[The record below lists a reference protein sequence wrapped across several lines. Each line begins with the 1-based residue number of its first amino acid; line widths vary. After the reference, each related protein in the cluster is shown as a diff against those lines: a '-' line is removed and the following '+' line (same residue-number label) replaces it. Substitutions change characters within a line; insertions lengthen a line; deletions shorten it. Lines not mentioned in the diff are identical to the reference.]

1 MKNPKFIHT
10 QFLEDISLCDDMITF
25 FNNNPKL
32 QRKGIANTKRIPR
45 GSTKFKG
52 KISTDITVSQEI
64 KNPHLHTCVDQ
75 LQIALDEYLK
85 VYVRAN
91 ATALFRLSPFNIQ
104 RYGPN
109 EGYQDWHCERSQ
121 ANQPSGT
128 RHLVFLIYLNDIKE
142 GGETEFY
149 YHNFKSKVEKGKV
162 MIWPADWTFTYRDI
176 PTPEEKFIATGWWN
190 FEFT

>member
-85 VYVRAN
+85 V
-91 ATALFRLSPFNIQ
+91 
-104 RYGPN
+104 
-109 EGYQDWHCERSQ
+109 
-121 ANQPSGT
+121 
-128 RHLVFLIYLNDIKE
+128 
-142 GGETEFY
+142 
-149 YHNFKSKVEKGKV
+149 
-162 MIWPADWTFTYRDI
+162 
-176 PTPEEKFIATGWWN
+176 
-190 FEFT
+190 

>member
-32 QRKGIANTKRIPR
+32 QHKGIANTKRIPR

-162 MIWPADWTFTYRDI
+162 MIWPADWTFTYRDL

>member
-190 FEFT
+190 FEV

>member
-1 MKNPKFIHT
+1 MKSPKFIHT
-10 QFLEDISLCDDMITF
+10 QFIKDINLCDNMISF

-32 QRKGIANTKRIPR
+32 QRRGIANTKRIPK
-45 GSTKFKG
+45 GSTEFKG
-52 KISTDITVSQEI
+52 KISTDITINHEI
-64 KNPHLHTCVDQ
+64 KNPHLHSFVDE
-75 LQIALDEYLK
+75 LQIILDEYLN
-85 VYVRAN
+85 VYTRAN

-128 RHLVFLIYLNDIKE
+128 RHLVFLIYLNDVEE

-162 MIWPADWTFTYRDI
+162 MLWPADWTFTYRDL
-176 PTPEEKFIATGWWN
+176 PTPQEKFIATGWWN

>member
-162 MIWPADWTFTYRDI
+162 MIWPADWTFTYRDL